1 MKNFIR
7 KLTGILLM
15 VTATGGA
22 FLCLAGL
29 LFVWIYRPLITA
41 RINANVALTRS
52 TLETTAAGLTIADQ
66 SLQSSID
73 SIGALQTTIQT
84 TADTIQASTPLVN
97 SMATLTSKDLPD
109 TYISTQAAL
118 LAAQESAKII
128 DQVLKTLNSL
138 PFVSPNLYNPP
149 VPLNVALAQISISMR
164 NIPSSLATMQ
174 ASLNTASQNLAAIQA
189 STTLMATDISSI
201 QTSLENAKAVVE
213 QYQVVVS
220 DLQGRAEYVEQR
232 LPTWINVGY
241 ILVTI
246 FLLWAGI
253 AQIGLFLQGWSLLK
267 TKNSQ

>member
-1 MKNFIR
+1 MKNLLR
-7 KLTGILLM
+7 KLTGVLLLI
-15 VTATGGA
+15 TAVVGA
-22 FLCLAGL
+22 LLCLAGL
-29 LFVWIYRPLITA
+29 LIVWVYRPSITA
-41 RINANVALTRS
+41 SISTNVALTHS
-52 TLETTAAGLTIADQ
+52 TLVTTAAGLTIADQ

-73 SIGALQTTIQT
+73 SIGALQATVQS
-84 TADTIQASTPLVN
+84 TADTIQASGPLVN

-118 LAAQESAKII
+118 LSAQESAKII

-174 ASLNTASQNLAAIQA
+174 ASLDTASQNLAAIQA

-201 QTSLENAKAVVE
+201 QTSLENAKVVIE
-213 QYQVVVS
+213 QYQAVVS
-220 DLQGRAEYVEQR
+220 DLQGRAEYVEQH
-232 LPTWINVGY
+232 LPTWINIGY

-253 AQIGLFLQGWSLLK
+253 TQIGLFLQGWSLLA
-267 TKNSQ
+267 TKNS

>member
-1 MKNFIR
+1 MKNFLR
-7 KLTGILLM
+7 KLTGVLLL
-15 VTATGGA
+15 VTAVVGVL
-22 FLCLAGL
+22 LCLAGL
-29 LFVWIYRPLITA
+29 LIVWVYRPLITA
-41 RINANVALTRS
+41 NIRANVALTRS
-52 TLETTAAGLTIADQ
+52 TLETTATGLTIADQ

-73 SIGALQTTIQT
+73 SIGALQATIQT
-84 TADTIQASTPLVN
+84 TSDTIQASTPLVD

-164 NIPSSLATMQ
+164 NIPGSLAIMQ
-174 ASLNTASQNLAAIQA
+174 ASLDTASQNMAAIQA
-189 STTLMATDISSI
+189 STTLMASDISSI
-201 QTSLENAKAVVE
+201 QTSLENAKTVVE
-213 QYQVVVS
+213 QYQVVIS

-232 LPTWINVGY
+232 LPAWINIGY
-241 ILVTI
+241 ILITI

-253 AQIGLFLQGWSLLK
+253 TQIGLFLQGWSLLE
-267 TKNSQ
+267 TKNS